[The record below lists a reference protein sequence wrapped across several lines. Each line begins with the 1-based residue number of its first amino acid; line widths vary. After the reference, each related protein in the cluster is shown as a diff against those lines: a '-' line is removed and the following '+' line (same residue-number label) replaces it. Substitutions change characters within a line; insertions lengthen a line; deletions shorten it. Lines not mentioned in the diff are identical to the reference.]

1 VAALRRRGDP
11 RAARRARDRLTPVRD
26 DFGAPRWRRY
36 LRFWGPDVDADVDDE
51 LQFHLDMRARELEAR
66 GLSSD
71 DARRA
76 AALRFGDAGRIGAE
90 LREHDHHRNRYL
102 HRRDMLS
109 DLWQDFRLAA
119 RGLQRTPGF
128 AIVVIATLALCIG
141 ANSAIFSV
149 VNAVLLRPLPFRDPG
164 ALVRVYQTYQ
174 GERSAF
180 SGPNFVDLVKSTHTL
195 ASAAAFDNETFNV
208 VGNGDPVRVQ
218 GALASASFFD
228 VLGAQPA
235 VGRTFNA
242 DENDPGKTH
251 VVVLSHA
258 LWQQRFGSNRAAIGG
273 SLDLDGTPYTII
285 GVMPASFDYPR
296 GMSVWMPLVYDT
308 SFTVASRGAVYLSA
322 VARLAPGVSEQ
333 QAATEVAIIGKR
345 LHDADLD
352 HNAKMGITAVSMR
365 EAMVGNVRKPLVI
378 LLGAVVFVL
387 LIACA
392 NIANLLLARSS
403 TRHTEIAVRSAL
415 GAARGRLLR
424 QLLTES
430 VLLSLAGG
438 ALGLLLATWGVRL
451 LVVLQPRGI
460 PRLDTVSI
468 DGAVMA
474 WTALVAVATGIIFGI
489 APALQLSRGGDE
501 LAQSLRAGGR
511 GMLPSMG
518 GRQLRRTL
526 IVSEIALALVLLT
539 CAGLMMRSFVRLQ
552 SVDPGFQ
559 PDHRLALE
567 IAIPDATYGTN
578 EKVVAFYDDLLGRL
592 AALPG
597 ARGVGAISMLPLTDN
612 AWGFSF
618 KVDGRPP
625 VRLGDQQHFETRAVS
640 PDLYRVLGIP
650 VKRGRALLPTDRD
663 GAPPVAV
670 INEAAAHRYFPSEDP
685 IGKRVVL
692 GFRVRDTTHAA
703 GTIVGIVGDVHGFG
717 LDQDAPPEIDFPYAQ
732 LPLSNMAI
740 VMRTDASA
748 PALAAAAKRELN
760 AIDPALPMADV
771 RSLSGL
777 VSDSISQP
785 RFYMMLLG
793 LFAAIALLLAAI
805 GVAGMMSF
813 AVAQRTRE
821 IGIRIALGANRG
833 GVVRLVLHEAMRLA
847 VIGVVIG
854 GLVAVAL
861 SRAMASLLF
870 GVGVRDP
877 ATFSVAAIVLAG
889 VAFAATLLPARRA
902 ASVDPAT
909 ALRTD

>member
-1 VAALRRRGDP
+1 MH
-11 RAARRARDRLTPVRD
+11 D
-26 DFGAPRWRRY
+26 DLGAPRWRRY
-36 LRFWGPDVDADVDDE
+36 IRFWGPNVDADVDDE
-51 LQFHLDMRARELEAR
+51 LHFHLDMRARDLEAR
-66 GLSSD
+66 GFAPE

-76 AALRFGDAGRIGAE
+76 AAERFGDAERIGAE
-90 LREHDHHRNRYL
+90 LREHDHHRNRL
-102 HRRDMLS
+102 THRRDMLS
-109 DLWQDFRLAA
+109 DLWQDLRLAV

-164 ALVRVYQTYQ
+164 ALVRVYQTYE

-180 SGPNFVDLVKSTHTL
+180 SGPNFIDLTKQSHTL
-195 ASAAAFDNETFNV
+195 ADAAAFDDATFNV
-208 VGNGDPVRVQ
+208 VGTGDPMRVN
-218 GALASASFFD
+218 GSLTSASFFH
-228 VLGAQPA
+228 VLGVQPIA
-235 VGRTFNA
+235 GRVFNS
-242 DENDPGKTH
+242 DENDPGKTN

-258 LWQQRFGSNRAAIGG
+258 FWQQRFGSNRAAIGTP
-273 SLDLDGTPYTII
+273 LNLDGKRYTII
-285 GVMPASFDYPR
+285 GVMPPDFDYPR
-296 GMSVWMPLVYDT
+296 RISIWVPLEYDS
-308 SFTVASRGAVYLSA
+308 SFTVASRGAVYLAA
-322 VARLAPGVSEQ
+322 VARLRDGVTEQ
-333 QAATEVAIIGKR
+333 QAVTEVATIGKR
-345 LHDADLD
+345 LHDADPD
-352 HNAKMGITAVSMR
+352 HNAKMGIGAVSMR

-403 TRHTEIAVRSAL
+403 TRQTEMAVRSAL

-451 LVVLQPRGI
+451 LLVLRPTGI

-468 DGAVMA
+468 DGSVIM
-474 WTALVAVATGIIFGI
+474 WTAIIAVATGLIFGI
-489 APALQLSRGGDE
+489 TPAVQLSSGSDA

-511 GMLPSMG
+511 GMLPSAG

-559 PDHRLALE
+559 TERRLALE
-567 IAIPDATYGTN
+567 VAIPSSTYGTD
-578 EKVVAFYDDLLGRL
+578 EKVAAFYDDLLGRL
-592 AALPG
+592 GALQG
-597 ARGVGAISMLPLTDN
+597 AQGIGAISMLPLTN
-612 AWGFSF
+612 NGFGFSF
-618 KVDGRPP
+618 TVDGRPP
-625 VRLGDQQHFETRAVS
+625 VKLGDQPHLETRIVS
-640 PDLYRVLGIP
+640 ADLYRVLGIP
-650 VKRGRALLPTDRD
+650 VTRGRGLLASDRA
-663 GAPPVAV
+663 GAQPSAV
-670 INEAAAHRYFPSEDP
+670 INEAAARRYFPGEDP

-692 GFRVRDTTHAA
+692 GWRNNDTTHVS
-703 GTIVGIVGDVHGFG
+703 GTIVGVVGDVRGFG

-732 LPLSNMAI
+732 VPVSNMAL
-740 VMRTDASA
+740 VLRTDASA
-748 PALAAAAKRELN
+748 KALAAAAKHELG
-760 AIDPALPMADV
+760 ALDPTLPMADV

-777 VSDSISQP
+777 VADSISQP
-785 RFYMMLLG
+785 RFYMVLLG
-793 LFAAIALLLAAI
+793 LFAGIALLLAAI

-833 GVVRLVLHEAMRLA
+833 GVVRLVLREAMRLA
-847 VIGVVIG
+847 VVGVIIG
-854 GLVAVAL
+854 GLVAAAL

-870 GVGVRDP
+870 GVGARDP
-877 ATFSVAAIVLAG
+877 ATFAVAAIVLAA

-909 ALRTD
+909 ALRAD